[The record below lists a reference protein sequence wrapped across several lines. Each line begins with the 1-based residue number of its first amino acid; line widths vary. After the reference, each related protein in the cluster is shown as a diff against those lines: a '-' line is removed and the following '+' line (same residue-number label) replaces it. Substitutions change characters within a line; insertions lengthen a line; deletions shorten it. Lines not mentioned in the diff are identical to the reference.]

1 MPPWRERS
9 KESRVKNDLTFPV
22 DSAEAERHAY
32 NAAFHELGLRWH
44 WNDALYRE
52 LTGACADAPR
62 QTDANR
68 CVRQYLETHQAH
80 LLRAYDADFLV
91 DLIVQKQTAHRRQ
104 LALQAPVC
112 QRFDWAAFAGTEVGV

>member
-1 MPPWRERS
+1 
-9 KESRVKNDLTFPV
+9 VKNDLTFPV

-44 WNDALYRE
+44 WNDEVYRE
-52 LTGACADAPR
+52 LSDACGGEVNADVAR
-62 QTDANR
+62 R

-91 DLIVQKQTAHRRQ
+91 DLIVRKQAVHRRQ
-104 LALQAPVC
+104 LALQAPLC
-112 QRFDWAAFAGTEVGV
+112 QRFDWAAFAGAEVGV

>member
-1 MPPWRERS
+1 M
-9 KESRVKNDLTFPV
+9 KNDLTSPV

-44 WNDALYRE
+44 WNDEVYRE
-52 LTGACADAPR
+52 LSGACGDKAEG
-62 QTDANR
+62 TDARR

-91 DLIVQKQTAHRRQ
+91 DLIVQKQAAHRRQ

-112 QRFDWAAFAGTEVGV
+112 RRFDWAAFAGSEVGV